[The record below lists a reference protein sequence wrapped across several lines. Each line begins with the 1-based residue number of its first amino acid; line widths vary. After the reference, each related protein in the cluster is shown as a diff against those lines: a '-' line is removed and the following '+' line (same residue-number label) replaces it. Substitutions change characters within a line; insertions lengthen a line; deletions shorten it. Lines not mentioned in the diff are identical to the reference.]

1 MLPELSLNLDDL
13 AVETFLTGDAEL
25 VSPASVYPHLLQ
37 RPATTSPCL
46 DSLQTC
52 DPRCIA

>member
-1 MLPELSLNLDDL
+1 MLSKLSLNLDDL
-13 AVETFLTGDAEL
+13 AVETFPTDDTEFL
-25 VSPASVYPHLLQ
+25 SPASVYPYPAP